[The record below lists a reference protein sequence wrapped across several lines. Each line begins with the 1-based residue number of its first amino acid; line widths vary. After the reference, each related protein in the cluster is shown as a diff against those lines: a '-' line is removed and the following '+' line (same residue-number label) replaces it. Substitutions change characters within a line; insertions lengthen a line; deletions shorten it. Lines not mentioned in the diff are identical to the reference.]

1 MVKLP
6 VNWTLK
12 AVHHI
17 CTVTFLGNTG
27 WWCAAW
33 VSIVECH
40 GVSNNIYF
48 LPDSS
53 CKTTTHTSRLP
64 FSILSRPTAHSTEM
78 CNLKK

>member
-12 AVHHI
+12 AVYHI

-48 LPDSS
+48 LFQTVAV
-53 CKTTTHTSRLP
+53 KLLHTHPASHSP
-64 FSILSRPTAHSTEM
+64 FSQDPLPTPQRCAI
-78 CNLKK
+78 